1 MPPPIDSLKFKL
13 RAISI
18 LRNNPDRVY
27 DLIDDLMN
35 HYFITETRRPAYLL
49 HVMVHA
55 YEMAIQ
61 SMKHPQMGERDLK
74 LLMAYDELLGLP
86 APVVGVMPPSAKPDE
101 EAGTSRSTIHR
112 LSPGR
117 LPSSFGTSSPSETCS
132 APVASSTYRR
142 KNGLDT
148 YAISSGPSC
157 TQHQRIPSECR
168 EPVVESTSPPRR
180 RSTTR

>member
-1 MPPPIDSLKFKL
+1 VPAAIDSLKFKL
-13 RAISI
+13 RAISV
-18 LRNNPDRVY
+18 LKNQPDRVY

-101 EAGTSRSTIHR
+101 EVWHRSLDDPIT
-112 LSPGR
+112 LSGAVTVILR
-117 LPSSFGTSSPSETCS
+117 HQFSKRDLLCTCGKQYLSEEEWAAHLRRQLWAFLRQ
-132 APVASSTYRR
+132 APED
-142 KNGLDT
+142 G
-148 YAISSGPSC
+148 
-157 TQHQRIPSECR
+157 
-168 EPVVESTSPPRR
+168 
-180 RSTTR
+180 